1 MLLEVGETMGG
12 EEEKVDEER
21 RWEWT
26 RRGLS
31 AQLEVPALMGR
42 ARHVDA
48 MHLPRGSHASTTRR
62 VNTQRDWVGRSFT
75 LTQSPDQSFGSGAHH
90 GSCRQPSKL

>member
-48 MHLPRGSHASTTRR
+48 MHLPRGSHASTTRA
-62 VNTQRDWVGRSFT
+62 DLSPPRSQAPISLSAFPT
-75 LTQSPDQSFGSGAHH
+75 VTSNNFCIRTGF
-90 GSCRQPSKL
+90 